1 MDWSNMQFNQD
12 TVELLLI
19 TIKKYGWID
28 LPSYGTSMYPYIKKG
43 NICRFVAFD
52 EMNVKKG
59 DILLYHTNSGQLIA
73 HRLLSVLKQD
83 NNQKQFVLK
92 GDTNLCTDEP
102 INQNQIIGKLITI
115 QTTKSK
121 KYTNKFPSIAWSKFI
136 LSFPIVSRLLRYYL
150 SLEYQYKNRSGV
162 ST

>member
-1 MDWSNMQFNQD
+1 MQFNQD

-28 LPSYGTSMYPYIKKG
+28 LPSYGTSMFPYIKKG
-43 NICRFVAFD
+43 NVCRFVAFD

-59 DILLYHTNSGQLIA
+59 DILLYHTNTGQLIA

-92 GDTNLCTDEP
+92 GDTNLCSDEP

-115 QTTKSK
+115 QTTKRK
-121 KYTNKFPSIAWSKFI
+121 KYANKFHAIVWSNII
-136 LSFPIVSRLLRYYL
+136 LSFPFLSKLLRYSL
-150 SLEYQYKNRSGV
+150 SLEFYYKNRSGA
-162 ST
+162 SS

>member
-43 NICRFVAFD
+43 NICRFVHFD

-59 DILLYHTNSGQLIA
+59 DILLYHTSSGQLIA
-73 HRLLSVLKQD
+73 HRLLSVLKQ
-83 NNQKQFVLK
+83 NNSKKQFILK
-92 GDTNLCTDEP
+92 GDTNLCPDEP
-102 INQNQIIGKLITI
+102 INQNQIIGKLVTI
-115 QTTKSK
+115 VTTKRK
-121 KYTNKFPSIAWSKFI
+121 IYANTFPSIIWSNII
-136 LSFPIVSRLLRYYL
+136 LSFPNVSKLLRYYL
-150 SLEYQYKNRSGV
+150 SLELHFRNRSGA
-162 ST
+162 SL